1 MMVRSLTAMLVLAA
15 TVALTP
21 ALLHSAPDKPG
32 RTAES
37 RNPSV
42 VIFVGEG

>member
-1 MMVRSLTAMLVLAA
+1 MTVRSLAAMLVLA
-15 TVALTP
+15 VAASLTP

-37 RNPSV
+37 HYPSV